1 MSTRTDASVKKELDE
16 LRGELHKQ
24 AINQAQQATEQAQ
37 KATEEAQQAHDQAKI
52 AQNLAQKQADLDKAM
67 N

>member
-1 MSTRTDASVKKELDE
+1 MSTRTDASLRKELDE
-16 LRGELHKQ
+16 LRELHKQ
-24 AINQAQQATEQAQ
+24 AISQAQQATEQAQ
-37 KATEEAQQAHDQAKI
+37 KATEQAQQAHDQAKI